1 MGLVRGG
8 TRNSGTVSSS
18 LRSGWP
24 PRMDGVRASVLSDL
38 ECTRGGTIFG
48 REIDTLA
55 AGGDAS
61 NRENRRNIVLAFIF
75 QMLLFPIYHTLHM
88 VAINHAVT
96 GGCCGCLLVLSL
108 RTVVYTL
115 VRIFTGLLLGVKQK
129 IRRTTLRVF

>member
-61 NRENRRNIVLAFIF
+61 NREKRRNIVLDFIF
-75 QMLLFPIYHTLHM
+75 QMLLFSNISHTSHGSDKSRCNWWMLWVSACFITSNRCLHP
-88 VAINHAVT
+88 
-96 GGCCGCLLVLSL
+96 
-108 RTVVYTL
+108 RTDLHRSSFGSKT
-115 VRIFTGLLLGVKQK
+115 KN
-129 IRRTTLRVF
+129 TTHNSP